1 MIENHFRKEDE
12 NMGHSQLEHKRMWL
26 EKLEKDLSELKSLG
40 YEKKSETYKEAERQ
54 TNKAR
59 KNLNR

>member
-1 MIENHFRKEDE
+1 
-12 NMGHSQLEHKRMWL
+12 MGHSQLEHKRMWL
-26 EKLEKDLSELKSLG
+26 EKLEKDLSELNSLG
-40 YEKKSETYKEAERQ
+40 YEKNSETYKEAERQ

>member
-1 MIENHFRKEDE
+1 
-12 NMGHSQLEHKRMWL
+12 MGHSQLEHKRIWL

-40 YEKKSETYKEAERQ
+40 YEKNSETYKEAKWQ